1 MRLIK
6 DQMRSKVLMSKTG
19 CARGLRRESR
29 DRRMQCHYM
38 SKDDVLASEAEE
50 DFLSVSSESLYEELV
65 GALFMWP

>member
-1 MRLIK
+1 
-6 DQMRSKVLMSKTG
+6 
-19 CARGLRRESR
+19 
-29 DRRMQCHYM
+29 M